1 MASAKMAN
9 SVGAMLDMAGGGGG
23 GKNEPLG
30 QDQPPPEADEDERKW
45 RTMAAHVQQGWTDR
59 MLFRLA
65 DDIGLALPR
74 GMARKPR
81 GGGRG

>member
-9 SVGAMLDMAGGGGG
+9 SVGAMLDMAGRRLRDI
-23 GKNEPLG
+23 PS
-30 QDQPPPEADEDERKW
+30 PEADEDERKW